1 MVLDQRCK
9 RSVVVVLLFI
19 LALLLRVQ
27 RSEVKKV
34 NLELPDLVICAFI
47 LLLLRQLLDS
57 QQTVC
62 GTGETFTIAFGRWWP
77 RRCFIIKSSV
87 QGTGRP

>member
-1 MVLDQRCK
+1 M
-9 RSVVVVLLFI
+9 
-19 LALLLRVQ
+19 
-27 RSEVKKV
+27 KKV

-62 GTGETFTIAFGRWWP
+62 GTEETFTIAVGR
-77 RRCFIIKSSV
+77 SV
-87 QGTGRP
+87 VAAAVFHN